1 MPVIYLD
8 ESGALNNKP
17 KERYFVIGA
26 LVTEDDSHRR
36 TLKNL
41 HSRLFVDHCL
51 KQGFVELHASRLSF
65 PTKQDILNRLNKLGC
80 FRLDYLVTDK
90 NHLIP
95 SLFQEKNICYNYLI
109 GKLIK
114 KCILSYHEPVTIVLD
129 NHSIKTNSLNSLKD
143 YIILEARARW
153 RFDFPIEVVM
163 LDSKN
168 CKGIQLIDVVSN
180 AVFAKYN
187 YNADHL
193 YNLCEPN
200 FRHRI
205 KFPFEKFGN

>member
-26 LVTEDDSHRR
+26 LVTENNTHRKS
-36 TLKNL
+36 LKNL

-51 KQGFVELHASRLSF
+51 PNKLDELHASSLNF
-65 PTKQDILNRLNKLGC
+65 PAKQDILNKLNKLAC
-80 FRLDYLVTDK
+80 FHLDYLTADK

-95 SLFQEKNICYNYLI
+95 SLFKEKNICYNYLI
-109 GKLIK
+109 GRLIK
-114 KCILSYHEPVTIVLD
+114 KCISSYKESITILLD
-129 NHSIKTNSLNSLKD
+129 NHSIKTTSLNSLKD
-143 YIILEARARW
+143 YILIEARTRW
-153 RFDFPIEVVM
+153 RFDWPISIEM
-163 LDSKN
+163 CDSKQ
-168 CKGIQLIDVVSN
+168 CKGIQIVDVVAN

-187 YNADHL
+187 YGAQHL

-200 FRHRI
+200 FRYRT
-205 KFPFEKFGN
+205 KFPFEKFGK